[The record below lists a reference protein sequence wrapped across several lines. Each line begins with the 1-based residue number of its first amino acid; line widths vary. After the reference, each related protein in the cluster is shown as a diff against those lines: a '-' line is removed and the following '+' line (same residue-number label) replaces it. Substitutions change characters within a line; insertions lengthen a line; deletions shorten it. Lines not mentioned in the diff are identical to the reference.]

1 MWTIHSLLRDFCNN
15 FHTQLSDPVLNNHLE
30 NKLTD
35 KELVARALSGDSK
48 SFATIIKNT
57 EALVAQIV
65 YKMVD
70 HAEDRRD
77 LAQEIYLKAYK
88 KISSFR
94 FESKLSTWIARIAY
108 HTCINHLE
116 RKKPVWFPGSLS
128 NSETDNSDAFFLD
141 FPAHAIENETVSIVS
156 KKEIQSILWTEVG
169 KLDPVYK
176 TLITLFHQEEMSY
189 EEIAEITEM
198 PIGTIKN
205 YLFRARRML
214 RENLLNK
221 FKKEDL

>member
-1 MWTIHSLLRDFCNN
+1 
-15 FHTQLSDPVLNNHLE
+15 VLDNHFE

-35 KELVARALSGDSK
+35 KELVARTLNGDSK
-48 SFATIIKNT
+48 AYGIIIRKT

-65 YKMVD
+65 FKMVD
-70 HAEDRRD
+70 LAEDRRD
-77 LAQEIYLKAYK
+77 IAQEVYLKAFR
-88 KISSFR
+88 KIGSFR

-116 RKKPVWFPGSLS
+116 RKKPILFAGSFS
-128 NSETDNSDAFFLD
+128 NAEADADDSDYPSSFLKGG
-141 FPAHAIENETVSIVS
+141 FENETISTVSR
-156 KKEIQSILWTEVG
+156 KELQTILWAEVG
-169 KLDPVYK
+169 KLEPVYK
-176 TLITLFHQEEMSY
+176 TLITLFHQEEMTY
-189 EEIAEITEM
+189 DEIAEITTM